1 MYPSVNALTEIKA
14 YILCKVNSG
23 TEREVCKAL
32 ASYSFVSEVNVV
44 YGDYD
49 IVTAVRSENLQQL
62 DFVIDKI
69 RMTPG
74 ITFSSTMIV
83 GKEYKDNG
91 KAV

>member
-1 MYPSVNALTEIKA
+1 MLTEIKA

-23 TEREVCKAL
+23 AEREVCKAL
-32 ASYSFVSEVNVV
+32 TEYSYISEVNIV

-49 IVTAVRSENLQQL
+49 VIAVIRVENLQQL
-62 DFVIDKI
+62 DFMIDKI
-69 RMTPG
+69 RMMPG

-83 GKEYKDNG
+83 GKEYKDDG